1 MKPTRAAI
9 RYARALVL
17 EASEQ
22 DCLDKVREDM
32 ELIKNTFENNI
43 DLKHMVES
51 LVIKNSIKQSS
62 LKLILL
68 LITYLF

>member
-32 ELIKNTFENNI
+32 ELIKNTIKNKI
-43 DLKHMVES
+43 DLKHMEER
-51 LVIKNSIKQSS
+51 LVIKNSKKQRS
-62 LKLILL
+62 
-68 LITYLF
+68 

>member
-32 ELIKNTFENNI
+32 ELIKNTFE
-43 DLKHMVES
+43 
-51 LVIKNSIKQSS
+51 
-62 LKLILL
+62 
-68 LITYLF
+68 ITFF